1 MEAPKSHQY
10 IAKFYSS
17 FSCERF
23 GLSTRQL
30 TALIMYN
37 WNCTWYEFVSG
48 LYVLEKL
55 LLLLCDS
62 IESSKHIP
70 IIFLPLLLQTGMSVL
85 KEIIL

>member
-1 MEAPKSHQY
+1 
-10 IAKFYSS
+10 
-17 FSCERF
+17 
-23 GLSTRQL
+23 
-30 TALIMYN
+30 MYN

-70 IIFLPLLLQTGMSVL
+70 IIFLPLFLQTEMSVL